1 MKLLFLAHRIPYP
14 PNKGD
19 KIRSFHELSAFV
31 ARGHEVHLL
40 AFADDAKDLCHQATL
55 ADLCASATI
64 IPLDRNW
71 AKLRA
76 LSYLFSHA
84 PLSLGYFG
92 SHRMRREVKRKLS
105 EVDFNAIFIYSST
118 MAQYVPRE
126 FETRTVADLVDIDS
140 EKWRDY

>member
-14 PNKGD
+14 PNKGV

-31 ARGHEVHLL
+31 ERGHEVHLL
-40 AFADDAKDLCHQATL
+40 AFADDAKDLCYQATL

-64 IPLDRNW
+64 IPLDQRW

-118 MAQYVPRE
+118 
-126 FETRTVADLVDIDS
+126 
-140 EKWRDY
+140 